1 MILIVGAGLAGL
13 VAAKTLQAAGEDYL
27 LVDAA
32 DAPGGRV
39 RTDVIDGFRLD
50 RGFQVL
56 LDSYPAAR
64 QHLDIPALR
73 PRYFDSGALLHDDG
87 DFFRVLHPI
96 RHPSGALAAALDP
109 TFPFPDK
116 LHLAAL
122 LASTVLH
129 SDDSLLNRCANP
141 NEPSTA
147 GLLARLGFSPT
158 FIRRF
163 VQPFFGGVFLDNDL
177 ETSAGLFCYYL
188 KKFAT
193 GLALIPARGI
203 GEIPRQ
209 LAEDLPASRLRLS
222 TRIDRLETSGTRA
235 TAAITAEGETLR
247 ADAILLATD
256 EPATHRILGLIPSAA
271 RPARGVTAVYFRSSR
286 PLYTGPLLVLPSGP
300 DRLVRHLVQ
309 LTNVAPE
316 LAPDG
321 QHLVSAT
328 ILDPRGLDAA
338 ALASAAATEIETIFT
353 EAREALTHLHT
364 AHVPYAQPRQPP
376 GFAAHLPNPTTPAN
390 VLLAGDQIHPCSI
403 QSAMTSGESAAQKI
417 ATL

>member
-1 MILIVGAGLAGL
+1 MILVIGAGLAGL

-39 RTDVIDGFRLD
+39 RTDEIEGFRLD

-64 QHLDIPALR
+64 QHLDIPGLR
-73 PRYFDSGALLHDDG
+73 PRYFDSGAILHDDG
-87 DFFRVLHPI
+87 DFFRILHPL
-96 RHPSGALAAALDP
+96 RHPSGALSAGLDP
-109 TFPFPDK
+109 VFSLSDK

-122 LASTVLH
+122 LASTVVH
-129 SDDSLLNRCANP
+129 SDAAILNRCADP

-147 GLLARLGFSPT
+147 ALLDRLGFSPT
-158 FIRRF
+158 FFRRF
-163 VQPFFGGVFLDNDL
+163 VQPFFGGVFLDNEL

-193 GLALIPARGI
+193 GRALIPARGI
-203 GEIPRQ
+203 GEIPCQ

-222 TRIDRLETSGTRA
+222 TEIDRLDVTGNRA
-235 TAAITAEGETLR
+235 TAAITSAGESLS

-256 EPATHRILGLIPSAA
+256 EPATLRILGQIPSEA
-271 RPARGVTAVYFRSSR
+271 RPARGVTTLYFRSAR
-286 PLYTGPLLVLPSGP
+286 PLYTGALLVLPAGA

-316 LAPDG
+316 LVPDG
-321 QHLVSAT
+321 QHLISAT
-328 ILDPRGLDAA
+328 ILDPRRMDDAT
-338 ALASAAATEIETIFT
+338 LASAAIAEIEGIFS
-353 EAREALTHLHT
+353 EARDALTHLHT
-364 AHVPYAQPRQPP
+364 VHVPYAQPKQPP
-376 GFAAHLPNPTTPAN
+376 GFAAHLPNPATPAN
-390 VLLAGDQIHPCSI
+390 VLLAGDQIHSCSI
-403 QSAMTSGESAAQKI
+403 QSAMASGESAAQKL
-417 ATL
+417 AML